1 MNNDIDQ
8 VLEIAAKHCS
18 FTLASIAV
26 TRNIDDVERLRAIRR
41 GFSNLLASPLGE
53 EIVTPS
59 GWQQEFTMRHDAM
72 MAMFVIDG
80 RIAEVCAPSISDPE
94 IFASLVND
102 IGEDAD
108 IDNGA
113 GIVMPDLHRTVEAT
127 RGFGKSKR
135 SEH

>member
-41 GFSNLLASPLGE
+41 SFGNLLASQLSE
-53 EIVTPS
+53 EIVTPE
-59 GWQQEFTMRHDAM
+59 GWQREFTTRHDAM
-72 MAMFVIDG
+72 MAMFVIDA
-80 RIAEVCAPSISDPE
+80 RIAEVCAPSISDPV

-108 IDNGA
+108 IENGG
-113 GIVMPDLHRTVEAT
+113 GIVMPDLQRTVVAT
-127 RGFGKSKR
+127 RGFGNSKR